1 MKPAFS
7 LKSPLLLALSFSA
20 CVAASCDEKGATS
33 ICPPLPRY
41 TSFPL
46 GDAAPADASAAGAAQ
61 AELAAAVDAGCATA
75 PTLFP
80 FDSSAGAAGEA
91 GSGPSSAGHA
101 GTSASAGTGGSAGSA
116 GDAGAAGAN

>member
-1 MKPAFS
+1 MKPALS
-7 LKSPLLLALSFSA
+7 LKYPVLLALSFSA

-33 ICPPLPRY
+33 VCPPLPRY
-41 TSFPL
+41 AALPL
-46 GDAAPADASAAGAAQ
+46 ADAAPPDASAAGAAQ

-91 GSGPSSAGHA
+91 DSGTSSAGH
-101 GTSASAGTGGSAGSA
+101 GGTGGTVGSAGSA
-116 GDAGAAGAN
+116 GDAGAAGSH